1 MKHLSKQLSMPLI
14 PLSVAYLCQD
24 CSVVCNCPDQCPACA
39 SYVLMGLSTV
49 LERKQEKKSR
59 ARNST
64 TEFPTWQAHL
74 QQVPLRS
81 VA

>member
-1 MKHLSKQLSMPLI
+1 MKHLTKQLSMPVI

-24 CSVVCNCPDQCPACA
+24 CSIVCNCPDQCPSCA
-39 SYVLMGLSTV
+39 SSVLMGLSSV

-59 ARNST
+59 AHRT